1 MSIPQKLKVIKNEES
16 LRNCHNPENL
26 RRHRNSMECVV
37 LDEVLKQKENIDKNM
52 AR

>member
-1 MSIPQKLKVIKNEES
+1 MKYTSKTQGHQKRGKFEKLYAES
-16 LRNCHNPENL
+16 L